1 MSNLAKAREVR
12 PGMPRRTRTEAEA
25 AVVDQLIRQWWH
37 YAEIRGIPL
46 GCSIRAMGRKLGC
59 SYEHVRDVV
68 KRHRAHPEELQRAVC
83 RNRMVTMQ
91 DFEQEH
97 ARSEE
102 LRTGGGLRP
111 RTRR

>member
-1 MSNLAKAREVR
+1 
-12 PGMPRRTRTEAEA
+12 MPRRWRTEAES

-37 YAEIRGIPL
+37 YAEIPGIPL

-59 SYEHVRDVV
+59 SYEHVRDVL
-68 KRHRAHPEELQRAVC
+68 KRHRAHPEELQRAVS
-83 RNRMVTMQ
+83 RHRMMTML

-102 LRTGGGLRP
+102 QRAMGLLRRD
-111 RTRR
+111 RRRGFRL